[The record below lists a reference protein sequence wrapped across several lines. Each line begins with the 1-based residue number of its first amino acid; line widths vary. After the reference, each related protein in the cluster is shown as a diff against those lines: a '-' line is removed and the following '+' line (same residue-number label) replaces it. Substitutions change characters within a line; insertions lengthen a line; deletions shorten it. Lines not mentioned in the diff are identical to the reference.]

1 MEETTRVLAQASTS
15 TNSRDVLTL
24 EVHAVNHTAS
34 ESLPLAALL
43 DNLDPLV
50 FTLPPTTP
58 LLPSVDAQLPALLAM
73 DKSTSLGKPAHLPLV
88 TQSTTA
94 VELTAASEVTGE

>member
-50 FTLPPTTP
+50 FTLPPQD